1 MKALALTSH
10 TQHFA
15 VLLIA
20 VLFIGCTVGKT
31 SSLMK
36 DLDDANATRLAAKY
50 GDATR
55 LSTAI
60 AVAEDDPSGNQR
72 NIVLNDLILLVDL
85 NYNHWE
91 KLLYDKKAGF
101 DLSSD
106 AVLLGLGGATALTGT
121 TEVANILGQIT
132 TGITGFKTSVDTDL
146 LQKNAVPALV
156 AKMRATRASQLLKL
170 QAAMINKK
178 GGNLGPTPLS
188 AYSVEQGLID
198 LNAYYNAGTFV
209 SALQDITATA
219 AEEKKAADEKI
230 NQTKPNAKLIT
241 QTPNAPGG

>member
-1 MKALALTSH
+1 MKALSLTSH

-31 SSLMK
+31 SSLTK
-36 DLDDANATRLAAKY
+36 DLDNANATRLAAKY

-60 AVAEDDPSGNQR
+60 AVAEDDSSGNQR
-72 NIVLNDLILLVDL
+72 NIVLNDLILPVDL

-106 AVLLGLGGATALTGT
+106 AVLLGLGAATALTGT

-132 TGITGFKTSVDTDL
+132 TGIRHLCQRTPGYHSDGRGGKESSRREDRPDQTERQTYYANSERSWRLKT
-146 LQKNAVPALV
+146 
-156 AKMRATRASQLLKL
+156 
-170 QAAMINKK
+170 
-178 GGNLGPTPLS
+178 
-188 AYSVEQGLID
+188 
-198 LNAYYNAGTFV
+198 
-209 SALQDITATA
+209 
-219 AEEKKAADEKI
+219 
-230 NQTKPNAKLIT
+230 
-241 QTPNAPGG
+241 